1 MSSSRVKSLI
11 FSFASA
17 GLVVITTLFLWQG
30 LKTQETK
37 YLKETAQEELVK
49 FEGLISTELI
59 KTLNT
64 VEQVAER
71 WNIRGGIPQMEWNAD
86 ARAQIDV
93 FTGMEAMFLLDR
105 SMSLRWLVASDD
117 LEISLEKFQKII
129 ALKID
134 VLKTVSTEKK
144 ESIVESFLFN
154 DTQVLWV
161 LSPIYLDNQFDGFL
175 VAFSRMESFLD
186 FILLGIM
193 RNDFSLSVLQ
203 DEEVIYGSRYQDIEF
218 VENWSFVKQITLL
231 DLKWTLSLVPN
242 KIFFEKESS
251 PLPILII
258 CFGTVTGILIFVVIF
273 FAIESRSQSIEIKS
287 KNDLLNNS
295 VSELK
300 KITEELNAISRTDP
314 LTLLSNRRGVL
325 EKCNNEQL
333 RLRRYDIAYSMI
345 LCDLDFFKKVNDEN
359 GHDAGDYILVNVA
372 KILKGSV
379 RSIDD
384 VSRWGGEEFLI
395 ILPESGL
402 EGAKKVGEKIRAS
415 IESSVFNFAGKEL
428 KITMSLG
435 VVCHSNKEN
444 NFEELIKI
452 ADEFLYKAKESGRN
466 IVIDE

>member
-1 MSSSRVKSLI
+1 MPLPIVNSI
-11 FSFASA
+11 ASWF
-17 GLVVITTLFLWQG
+17 LKKRIHQIDLFLKYPIDVQDEL
-30 LKTQETK
+30 LK
-37 YLKETAQEELVK
+37 
-49 FEGLISTELI
+49 GLIH
-59 KTLNT
+59 K
-64 VEQVAER
+64 
-71 WNIRGGIPQMEWNAD
+71 
-86 ARAQIDV
+86 
-93 FTGMEAMFLLDR
+93 
-105 SMSLRWLVASDD
+105 
-117 LEISLEKFQKII
+117 
-129 ALKID
+129 
-134 VLKTVSTEKK
+134 
-144 ESIVESFLFN
+144 
-154 DTQVLWV
+154 DT
-161 LSPIYLDNQFDGFL
+161 
-175 VAFSRMESFLD
+175 R
-186 FILLGIM
+186 
-193 RNDFSLSVLQ
+193 
-203 DEEVIYGSRYQDIEF
+203 
-218 VENWSFVKQITLL
+218 
-231 DLKWTLSLVPN
+231 N